1 MAPIHS
7 NIASTVV
14 RFREAANFGRACVD
28 TPGAPAPVNT
38 QVTGRPSLMVDSDP
52 RHPASGGVGVYGL
65 DLDFMGSLRRYRQAG
80 GGLQSILKVT
90 VVQMEASVG
99 DTLPDVFG
107 RYQILED
114 AVRFIPH
121 FPFERGLSYRASFDP
136 RRFGRPEL
144 SQVLTVEFS
153 LPREGNALP
162 TEVKR
167 IFPSSDYLPENLL
180 RFYVCF
186 SNSMQRG
193 RVETEISLL
202 GADGEPVPDALY
214 RAPVELWDR
223 NTQCLT
229 ILLDPGRLKRGVGPN
244 RELGPPLRVGE
255 EYSLAVGS
263 GIIDLSGRRL
273 REAFYKRF
281 WVTEAVRE
289 RIAVEQ
295 WQIVRPEA
303 KSRRPLV
310 IMFPRP
316 LDWALL
322 SQTVAVVSEDE
333 QSIEGQIAIDQCER
347 RWSFTPTL
355 PWAEGHYQVRV
366 AASLEDVCGN
376 SIIGAFERP
385 LRSGCNLAYQVANPS
400 ISFQLV

>member
-1 MAPIHS
+1 
-7 NIASTVV
+7 
-14 RFREAANFGRACVD
+14 
-28 TPGAPAPVNT
+28 
-38 QVTGRPSLMVDSDP
+38 MVDSDP

-376 SIIGAFERP
+376 SLIGAFERP